1 MSYTLLKAI
10 HILAMSLFFGAGLAS
25 AIMKL
30 RADRT
35 GDLRVMVFTARHIVW
50 ADWLFT
56 IPAGVVLPVSG
67 LWMAHQSKLPW
78 TSGWIATGILL
89 YAVAGLCWVPA
100 AVLQIRMRRAAE
112 HALDNGDSLPEQYGR
127 WTLIWIILGIPAFL
141 AAMLTVYVMVSKQ
154 LGI

>member
-1 MSYTLLKAI
+1 MSYSLLKAI
-10 HILAMSLFFGAGLAS
+10 HVLAMSLFFGAGLAS

-35 GDLRVMVFTARHIVW
+35 RDLRVMVFTARHIVW

-56 IPAGVVLPVSG
+56 IPAGIVLPASG
-67 LWMAHQSKLPW
+67 IWMAHQAKLPL

-89 YAVAGLCWVPA
+89 YAIAGICWVPA
-100 AVLQIRMRRAAE
+100 AVLQIRMRKAAE
-112 HALDNGDSLPEQYGR
+112 TALDEAKPLPKDYDR
-127 WTLIWIILGIPAFL
+127 WTLIWVILGIPAFI